1 MKSCLVLVKVWTK
14 KQGFASLLKKILF
27 LNFRWTSYVKSI
39 TPLTKKKTRLN
50 DRQNTPYHTENRQV
64 YHVLYSGI
72 KHTHLTRDHTGTGPS
87 KHLCLTV
94 LPRKTSISKSNKKY
108 LI

>member
-50 DRQNTPYHTENRQV
+50 DRQNTPYYTKNIQV
-64 YHVLYSGI
+64 YHALYPSI
-72 KHTHLTRDHTGTGPS
+72 KHTHSTLDHTGISTS

-94 LPRKTSISKSNKKY
+94 LPRKTSISKSN
-108 LI
+108 